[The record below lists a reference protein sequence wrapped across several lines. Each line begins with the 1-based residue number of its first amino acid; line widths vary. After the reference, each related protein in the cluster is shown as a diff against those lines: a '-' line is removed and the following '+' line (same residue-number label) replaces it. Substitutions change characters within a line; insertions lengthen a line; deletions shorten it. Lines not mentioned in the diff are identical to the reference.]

1 MGEKNTKFL
10 CAELSG
16 YQLKVGHHDYKIF
29 YISLMIT
36 THTHTQICGKFTE
49 DEKKGIKL
57 YHRKAKAKN
66 HQFKEDKRGTK
77 EQRNCN
83 TVRKQ

>member
-1 MGEKNTKFL
+1 MCEWEKKSTKFL

-16 YQLKVGHHDYKIF
+16 YQLKIGHNDYEIF

-36 THTHTQICGKFTE
+36 THTRICSKFTE

-77 EQRNCN
+77 EL
-83 TVRKQ
+83 